1 MSPLTKA
8 FVVLATLLSVVM
20 VSLTVAHVARTENYR
35 AKFNDLKNDRDAAVE
50 RSAQALAQKSNELVA
65 SRQADAEQESELAD
79 VKGDLQDTLGEIRSR
94 DERIASLEANLARM
108 TAANSA
114 LSATLTSANDRL
126 SGQDE
131 QIRSL
136 IGETGN
142 LARQKG
148 ELEQA
153 IAVAIASRDRYANEV
168 RRLTEALQAEEAQR
182 AAINTDRE
190 RLVKLVESLLPNPED
205 TTLTVSDVPIEG
217 AVTRIDNVSDDLA
230 LVGINV
236 GTRDSVQ
243 RNMLFT
249 ISRGSTYIG
258 TIRITAVDTD
268 EAVGELDIN
277 PGGEIRRGDTVY
289 SGPRR

>member
-1 MSPLTKA
+1 LSPLTKA

-35 AKFNDLKNDRDAAVE
+35 AKFNDLKNDRDAAVQ
-50 RSAQALAQKSNELVA
+50 RSAEALAQKSNELVA
-65 SRQADAEQESELAD
+65 ARNDDAAQETELAD

-126 SGQDE
+126 RAQDE
-131 QIRSL
+131 QIRTL
-136 IGETGN
+136 INDTGS

-153 IAVAIASRDRYANEV
+153 IAVAIAARDRYANEV

-182 AAINTDRE
+182 AAADTDRE
-190 RLVKLVESLLPNPED
+190 RLEKVVQSLLPEADVTVVSIPSVRITGSVTKID
-205 TTLTVSDVPIEG
+205 QLGDAMTLVEV
-217 AVTRIDNVSDDLA
+217 
-230 LVGINV
+230 NV
-236 GTRDSVQ
+236 GTRDGVTE
-243 RNMLFT
+243 NMPFT
-249 ISRGSTYIG
+249 ISRGGQYVG
-258 TIRITAVDTD
+258 TITITKVDTD
-268 EAVGELDIN
+268 QSVGQLTLDN
-277 PGGEIRRGDTVY
+277 GEIRSGDRVDA
-289 SGPRR
+289 GLRQ